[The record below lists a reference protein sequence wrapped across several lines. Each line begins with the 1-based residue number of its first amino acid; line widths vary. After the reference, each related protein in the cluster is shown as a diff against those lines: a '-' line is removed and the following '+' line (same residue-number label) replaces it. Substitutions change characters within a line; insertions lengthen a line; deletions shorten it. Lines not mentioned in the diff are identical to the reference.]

1 MKWFKKHTIK
11 KPEKKNSKHSGN
23 FIIKRFNNLKMV
35 QKLMPAFI
43 YVTVL
48 IGIVGYVGISDMYK
62 INSNTNDMYNCNFVG
77 VDSIR
82 TIKTDM
88 LQSSADYQ
96 LLLYINDKNK
106 VSSIESEIETL
117 RNHVDIKMAEYKKAV
132 SKKNNVDSLS
142 EFEKLLQDYNTA
154 GKQYIELIHNGKY
167 DEAYAL
173 YFNSLDAKSNMSV
186 ITITLDNLVNR
197 EVMSA
202 AYAIESNNS
211 TFKKSIKKIY
221 IVTAFGLLLVVIL
234 GWLFAKVVSKQLKK
248 VLSFAQALGDGDLT
262 QTIDINS
269 KDEIGG
275 MAIALNKAVDNI
287 RTLIS
292 EITESANNISS
303 ASEELSATTEEISSK
318 IEIVN
323 ESINQIS
330 KGAQDLGATTEE
342 VSASTEKIDAATM
355 ELAKKSDN
363 ANSSAKEIA
372 DRATNI
378 KEKGN
383 IAIETSSNTY
393 REHHDNIVRAIEEG
407 KVVEKVRSMAGSIG
421 SIASQ
426 TNLLALNA
434 AIEAARAGEQGKGF
448 AVVAEEVRKL
458 AEQSANM
465 VTNIQA
471 VVSQV
476 EKAFNDLSNSSNNLL
491 DFMVSDVRPTYQL
504 LIETGVQYEK
514 DAKFINKMAEDI
526 AEAADQMSDTMKQV
540 NSAIQTVSAT
550 AQESSA
556 SSEEILAS
564 MNETASAISEMAK
577 SAQSQAALAQKL
589 NDMIS
594 KFKI

>member
-1 MKWFKKHTIK
+1 MKWFKKHTVK
-11 KPEKKNSKHSGN
+11 GPEKKKAKHSGN
-23 FIIKRFNNLKMV
+23 LIIKWFNNLKMV
-35 QKLMPAFI
+35 QKLIPAFI
-43 YVTVL
+43 YVAVL

-62 INSNTNDMYNCNFVG
+62 INSNTNDLYNHNFIG

-82 TIKTDM
+82 SIKTDM
-88 LQSSADYQ
+88 LQSSANYE
-96 LLLYINDKNK
+96 LLLYIKDRNRI
-106 VSSIESEIETL
+106 SSIENEIAVL
-117 RNHVDIKMAEYKKAV
+117 KNHVDVKMTEYRNAI
-132 SKKNNVDSLS
+132 SKNNDKDALS
-142 EFEKLLQDYNTA
+142 EFEKLLQEYNAA
-154 GKQYIELIHNGKY
+154 GEQYIELIHNGKY
-167 DEAYAL
+167 NEASSL
-173 YFNSLDAKSNMSV
+173 YLRTLDAKNNMA
-186 ITITLDNLVNR
+186 IMTITLDNLVDR
-197 EVMSA
+197 EVISA

-211 TFKKSIKKIY
+211 TFKESIKIIY
-221 IVTAFGLLLVVIL
+221 IVIASGLLLAVIL
-234 GWLFAKVVSKQLKK
+234 GSLFAKMVSKQLKQ
-248 VLSFAQALGDGDLT
+248 VLSFAQAVGDGDLT

-269 KDEIGG
+269 KDEVGG
-275 MAIALNKAVDNI
+275 LARALNKAVDNI

-330 KGAQDLGATTEE
+330 KGAQDLSATTEE
-342 VSASTEKIDAATM
+342 VSASTEKIDAATI

-363 ANSSAKEIA
+363 VNSSAREIA

-378 KEKGN
+378 KEKGTK
-383 IAIETSSNTY
+383 AIEASGKTY
-393 REHHDNIVRAIEEG
+393 EEHHDNIVRAIEEG
-407 KVVEKVRSMAGSIG
+407 KVVEKVKSMAGSIG

-458 AEQSANM
+458 AEQSSNM

-476 EKAFNDLSNSSNNLL
+476 ETAFNNLSKSSSDILE
-491 DFMVSDVRPTYQL
+491 FMVNGVRPNYQL
-504 LIETGVQYEK
+504 LMETGVQYEK

-526 AEAADQMSDTMKQV
+526 AEAADQMSDTMEQV
-540 NSAIQTVSAT
+540 NNAIQSVSAT

-577 SAQSQAALAQKL
+577 SAQSQAALAEKL
-589 NDMIS
+589 NNMVG